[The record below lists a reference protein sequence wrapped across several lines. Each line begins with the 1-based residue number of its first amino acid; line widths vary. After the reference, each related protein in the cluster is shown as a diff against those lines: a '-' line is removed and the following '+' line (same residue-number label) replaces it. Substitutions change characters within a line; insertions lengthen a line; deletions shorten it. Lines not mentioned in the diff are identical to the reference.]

1 MDTSPC
7 HTTPPIKFTFLNSI
21 VKGRKVYKKKN
32 QLSRGEQANT
42 TLWILATSWLK
53 HHLAKRNVVRP
64 HTLKAWSLAAAKGE
78 STSLCHGPA
87 CHGEQKPTLRHCDQ
101 SGVSAVRV
109 AAAQACCY
117 FCVELGQG
125 GQGTW
130 WGVGWGQKRHI
141 RMSEF

>member
-1 MDTSPC
+1 MDIS
-7 HTTPPIKFTFLNSI
+7 
-21 VKGRKVYKKKN
+21 Y
-32 QLSRGEQANT
+32 QLAEASSG
-42 TLWILATSWLK
+42 
-53 HHLAKRNVVRP
+53 KRNVVRP

-87 CHGEQKPTLRHCDQ
+87 CHGEQKPTLWHCDQ

-125 GQGTW
+125 SLVREDKGHGGGGRRGT
-130 WGVGWGQKRHI
+130 
-141 RMSEF
+141 